1 MEPGAAGRMK
11 ATDRGRGLPGH
22 GAVGAQGVV
31 GHQFLGKMASDARLQ
46 SAGSYKRHSKLLALG
61 FADLTFS
68 PGGRI
73 VRRAIGDPFSPPRSL
88 PIDTVQQE
96 QAWNTLQ
103 MAEPVTAPRFR
114 VWTYR
119 DPAIVLGCS
128 QRALHA
134 EAARRMPQGMDV
146 LVRPS
151 GGGAVL
157 TGPWMVSASVALP
170 LTHPWVRGRLPD
182 SYRDLGQLHVDVLA
196 ALGVAGRAL
205 PESEVAAANAH
216 LGPVVG
222 WACYGSLAPWEVVD
236 AAGRKLVGLAQRRQ
250 RTGVLLVAGTLATVP
265 DWPLLCGA
273 LGHPDDVDGMQRRTV
288 SCDVLA
294 DRPWDAALYAR
305 RLHAAL
311 ERALGE

>member
-1 MEPGAAGRMK
+1 MRATVPQWLAARIPCISLRVDLCPYRADSFRYSTVTGRSVIVT
-11 ATDRGRGLPGH
+11 AT
-22 GAVGAQGVV
+22 
-31 GHQFLGKMASDARLQ
+31 
-46 SAGSYKRHSKLLALG
+46 
-61 FADLTFS
+61 
-68 PGGRI
+68 
-73 VRRAIGDPFSPPRSL
+73 AIE
-88 PIDTVQQE
+88 E
-96 QAWNTLQ
+96 QAWNSVQ
-103 MAEPVTAPRFR
+103 MAEPVTQPRFR

-119 DPAIVLGCS
+119 DPAVVLGCS
-128 QRALHA
+128 QRARHA
-134 EAARRMPQGMDV
+134 EAAARLPPGMDV
-146 LVRPS
+146 MVRPS

-170 LTHPWVRGRLPD
+170 LAHPWVQGRLPD
-182 SYRDLGQLHVDVLA
+182 SYRELGQLHVEVLA
-196 ALGVAGRAL
+196 SLGVAARTL
-205 PESEVAAANAH
+205 PEPDVPAANAR

-273 LGHPDDVDGMQRRTV
+273 LGHPEDAEAMSRRTV

-294 DRPWDAALYAR
+294 GRPWDVGLLAR

-311 ERALGE
+311 EIALAR